1 MRFIYYLFV
10 DNKWIIDIDICDDFS
25 FENAPEFKQK
35 FKEKIQYKALDPEA
49 FLKYK

>member
-1 MRFIYYLFV
+1 MLTCLI
-10 DNKWIIDIDICDDFS
+10 NDIR

-35 FKEKIQYKALDPEA
+35 FCDKIQYKALNPEA